1 MIISCEKCNKS
12 FNIQDHLIPDEGR
25 LLQCGSCN
33 HKWFF
38 RKTSISVDNNKN
50 IDLEKKII
58 IENNNQKEPYNET
71 PKKPNNSKE
80 KSLKKLSNKN
90 NLKLNIPK
98 YIIVFIISLAALIIL
113 ADTFKFSLENY
124 LPGINFIL
132 NNLYETLKDLTLFFK
147 DLIN

>member
-1 MIISCEKCNKS
+1 MIISCEKCEKS
-12 FNIQDHLIPDEGR
+12 FNIEDHLIPDEGR

-71 PKKPNNSKE
+71 PKTHNNSKE
-80 KSLKKLSNKN
+80 KSLKKLSNKK

>member
-1 MIISCEKCNKS
+1 MIISCEKCEKS
-12 FNIQDHLIPDEGR
+12 FNIEDHLIPDEGR

-71 PKKPNNSKE
+71 PKTPNNSKE
-80 KSLKKLSNKN
+80 KSLKKLSNKK

>member
-58 IENNNQKEPYNET
+58 IENNN
-71 PKKPNNSKE
+71 KKRA
-80 KSLKKLSNKN
+80 
-90 NLKLNIPK
+90 IQ
-98 YIIVFIISLAALIIL
+98 
-113 ADTFKFSLENY
+113 
-124 LPGINFIL
+124 
-132 NNLYETLKDLTLFFK
+132 
-147 DLIN
+147 